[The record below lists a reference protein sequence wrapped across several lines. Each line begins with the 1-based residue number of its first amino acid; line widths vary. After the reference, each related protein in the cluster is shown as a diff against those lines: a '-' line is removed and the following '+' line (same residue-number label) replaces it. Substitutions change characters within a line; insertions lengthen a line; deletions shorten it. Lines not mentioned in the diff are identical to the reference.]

1 MLVGLYAPTQGKIF
15 FDGVDMEDLRQQEIR
30 NQISIVLQDNFVF
43 NRTVCDNIR
52 LHAEQ
57 ATMEEVVFAAKLA
70 DIHEDIQKMPM
81 NYNTLISEAGS
92 NLSGGQKQRVAL
104 ARALV
109 SRPKIL
115 LLDEATS
122 ALDTITEATISR
134 NLSMLKC
141 TQIIIAHRLSTIRNA
156 DKIYVLDQG
165 ELIDAGTHDEL
176 LSRCETYA
184 ELVGEQLMES
194 AIRQYG

>member
-1 MLVGLYAPTQGKIF
+1 MLVGLYTPTHGNIY
-15 FDGVDMEDLRQQEIR
+15 FDGIHAEELDPQHIR
-30 NQISIVLQDNFVF
+30 DQVSIVLQDNFVF
-43 NRTVCDNIR
+43 NNTVYDNIK
-52 LHAEQ
+52 LHAEE
-57 ATMEEVVFAAKLA
+57 ATAEEVMFAAKLA
-70 DIHEDIQKMPM
+70 DIHSDIERMPM
-81 NYNTLISEAGS
+81 KYNTLISEAGS

-122 ALDTITEATISR
+122 ALDTLTESTIAG

-156 DKIYVLDQG
+156 DTIYVLDQG
-165 ELIDAGTHDEL
+165 ELVDAGTHEEL
-176 LSRCETYA
+176 VARCDAYQR
-184 ELVGEQLMES
+184 LVGEQLNE
-194 AIRQYG
+194 AQLRQYG